1 MELLKDYDVIIHY
14 NPSKDNIVAYALS
27 RKEVSTLAY
36 LGVEKRPFV
45 KEI

>member
-1 MELLKDYDVIIHY
+1 MDYDVTIQCHLGKT
-14 NPSKDNIVAYALS
+14 NEVEDALS